1 MKIVQDHSRRRHET
15 PCLNDRSAVS
25 DIAGQMRTRSTV
37 MQSVFEKVRSV
48 AVTHTTVML
57 QGETGTGKGVIARLI
72 HRCSEHCEGPFISVH
87 CGSIPDTLVE
97 SEMFGHEKGAFTGAL
112 RRKPGKFEIARDGTI
127 FLDEIGTVSIAVQV
141 KLLQVLQERSFQ
153 RIGGDEFLQ
162 SNARVIAATNMN
174 LRRMTDSGTFRKD
187 LYYRLNVFPIE
198 IPSLRQRKEDIPL
211 LVDTF
216 LERLNQRYQKKI
228 RSVAPT
234 VMSALER
241 HSWPGN
247 IRELENLIERAFIL
261 EKTEELTLDS
271 LPEEFFG
278 ICHPILQNPID
289 PTRTLAEVRRQGIA
303 QIEKK
308 YLVEILTLK
317 RGKIGE
323 TAQQAG
329 ISPRQLHKLMG
340 KYGLRKE
347 TYKRA

>member
-1 MKIVQDHSRRRHET
+1 
-15 PCLNDRSAVS
+15 
-25 DIAGQMRTRSTV
+25 MR
-37 MQSVFEKVRSV
+37 SVFDKVQSV

-57 QGETGTGKGVIARLI
+57 HGETGTGKGVIARLI

-112 RRKPGKFEIARDGTI
+112 RRKPGKFEIARDGTL
-127 FLDEIGTVSIAVQV
+127 FLDEIGTISIAVQV
-141 KLLQVLQERSFQ
+141 KLLQVLQDRSFQ
-153 RIGGDEFLQ
+153 RIGGEELVR

-211 LVDTF
+211 LVGIF
-216 LERLNQRYQKKI
+216 LERLNRRYKKTI
-228 RSVAPT
+228 HAVSAP
-234 VMSALER
+234 VMRALENYP
-241 HSWPGN
+241 WPGN

-261 EKTEELTLDS
+261 EKSNELTLES
-271 LPEEFFG
+271 LPPEFFAV
-278 ICHPILQNPID
+278 CKPAMENPID
-289 PTRTLAEVRRQGIA
+289 PTRTLAEVRRQSMA

-308 YLVEILTLK
+308 YLAEILAMK
-317 RGKIGE
+317 RGRIGE
-323 TAQQAG
+323 TARQAG
-329 ISPRQLHKLMG
+329 ISPRQLHKLMT

-347 TYKRA
+347 TFKRDAKRNHS